1 MPAWTPPSQRWRL
14 LVPAGALVVDA
25 DVEAVPPGRSGAELP
40 PGVDVVVV
48 GSRRRVRAHVRAAG
62 LAVTDEYLALPS
74 LAAPVVLAPA
84 SALAW
89 TSRTVLTVPP
99 GVARLHLAYALAI
112 MLARRFPG
120 LLRWVV
126 RDRVLIG
133 RRP

>member
-25 DVEAVPPGRSGAELP
+25 DAVPPGPFGAELP
-40 PGVDVVVV
+40 PGADVVVV
-48 GSRRRVRAHVRAAG
+48 GSGRRVRAHVRAAG
-62 LAVTDEYLALPS
+62 LAVTGEYLALPS

-89 TSRTVLTVPP
+89 TSRAVLTVPP
-99 GVARLHLAYALAI
+99 GVTRLHLAYAVAI
-112 MLARRFPG
+112 MVARRCPG